1 MDTSNLMDLTLKWI
15 FVVGYFLLLVS
26 IFRGRLMVEGVPG
39 YLELLLIIAPLN
51 LAWGGYFQNYS
62 TTAIG
67 PTTAVLVGG
76 AFLLNSALLLIFT
89 KLTPGMSA
97 LGLKPILLFAALFSL
112 CTLGMHHV
120 LVQPVGTWG

>member
-1 MDTSNLMDLTLKWI
+1 MDTNNLMDLILKWI
-15 FVVGYFLLLVS
+15 LVVGYFLLLVS
-26 IFRGRLMVEGVPG
+26 LFRGRLMVEGTPG
-39 YLELLLIIAPLN
+39 YLGILLVIAPLN
-51 LAWGGYFQNYS
+51 LAWGGYVQNHQGAA
-62 TTAIG
+62 TG
-67 PTTAVLVGG
+67 PVLVGG